1 MVIVQFSKSDEG
13 KKPQDK
19 CHLYS
24 MPWEVCIGWKPCLMV
39 KSKKSDANFPVKYLP
54 IPLKEQINN
63 CRAQYPWDKPWGSE
77 MPSHSS
83 NSEVQKKNLLSAVQ
97 LQPPKHTAPSVPF
110 KAPCWSHTS
119 LQWIHSLLRVFLKE
133 DPSKPLFLIHLKS
146 LFYCIWNPTL
156 ANLSA
161 QWIIF
166 QLISPT
172 VRMCLPVAFFPL
184 SRIYLAKCS
193 PSSALPLS
201 HRAVSS
207 EHNFQQSSFTQP
219 QIFRNRDESKAKRV
233 MFTEYFYIWNSIH
246 WLLFEPSPLKSPK
259 WHLRAAEIK
268 QSSKKGISC
277 HGPGWLL
284 CAGSAVTA
292 LLTAHLV
299 CARDA
304 VRSLQTSNEFSC
316 QFCKARTIQ

>member
-1 MVIVQFSKSDEG
+1 MKCLHTHQTQRCRRKTFYQLFSCSLQSTRRLQC
-13 KKPQDK
+13 P
-19 CHLYS
+19 
-24 MPWEVCIGWKPCLMV
+24 
-39 KSKKSDANFPVKYLP
+39 SKLP
-54 IPLKEQINN
+54 
-63 CRAQYPWDKPWGSE
+63 AD
-77 MPSHSS
+77 HT
-83 NSEVQKKNLLSAVQ
+83 LLSSGSIPYFG
-97 LQPPKHTAPSVPF
+97 LS
-110 KAPCWSHTS
+110 C
-119 LQWIHSLLRVFLKE
+119 KE

-166 QLISPT
+166 QLTSPT

-219 QIFRNRDESKAKRV
+219 QIFRNRDESKAKGV
-233 MFTEYFYIWNSIH
+233 TFTEYFYIWNSIH

-284 CAGSAVTA
+284 CAGSTVTA